1 MKLKNWIAAS
11 VFALGSA
18 GAPLGALASDVYVIH
33 NLHSNGAEMDVLGLG
48 YPSAPTPGVE
58 WAFWGDENAVPF
70 WSNFAVL
77 PSIPPIDLPG
87 DLNTLL
93 WSADGSAFDL
103 LGATLIQFYPWQSP
117 AASEY
122 IDYGVQ
128 VVAYRNGDL
137 AYERDFEMR
146 MGIPLVTE
154 LNFINVDTVW
164 FRAGG
169 SDGQYLQAYD
179 FIGVNVIPAVPEPGS
194 YAMMLAGLGVLGA
207 VARRR
212 RVAAG

>member
-33 NLHSNGAEMDVLGLG
+33 NLHSNGVELDALERG

-58 WAFWGDENAVPF
+58 WVFWGDEHEDAF
-70 WSNFAVL
+70 WSSYLTA
-77 PSIPPIDLPG
+77 PSISLQDMPMG
-87 DLNTLL
+87 FNTLM
-93 WSADGSAFDL
+93 WSADGGVFDL
-103 LGATLIQFYPWQSP
+103 QWAMLVEFNPWSDPQFDD
-117 AASEY
+117 Y
-122 IDYGVQ
+122 IDRAVVTAYRDGT
-128 VVAYRNGDL
+128 VVA
-137 AYERDFEMR
+137 ERVFAVQF
-146 MGIPLVTE
+146 GVPLDVE
-154 LNFINVDTVW
+154 LNFANVDTVV

-169 SDGQYLQAYD
+169 SDGEYLQAYG